1 MIRSVTVFAGLLFI
15 SVVACAGGTSAVE
28 TTTVKA
34 PKSAKVA
41 TFGGGCFW
49 CMEPPFEK
57 LKGDIEMVRGLMDK
71 VKPVVQDKIKE
82 YKPIIKKDANK
93 MKTQFE
99 KDVLPG
105 LKSMGQQFKDSFEK
119 SGMNSKKF
127 KDSIKK

>member
-1 MIRSVTVFAGLLFI
+1 MKT
-15 SVVACAGGTSAVE
+15 
-28 TTTVKA
+28 
-34 PKSAKVA
+34 
-41 TFGGGCFW
+41 
-49 CMEPPFEK
+49 FEK
-57 LKGDIEMVRGLMDK
+57 LKGDIEMVRGLVDK

-82 YKPIIKKDANK
+82 YKPIIKNDSKK
-93 MKTQFE
+93 MKTQVE

>member
-1 MIRSVTVFAGLLFI
+1 MKT
-15 SVVACAGGTSAVE
+15 
-28 TTTVKA
+28 
-34 PKSAKVA
+34 
-41 TFGGGCFW
+41 
-49 CMEPPFEK
+49 FEK
-57 LKGDIEMVRGLMDK
+57 LKGDFEMVRGLMDK

-93 MKTQFE
+93 MKNQFE

-105 LKSMGQQFKDSFEK
+105 LQKMGTMFKDQFEK

>member
-1 MIRSVTVFAGLLFI
+1 MKT
-15 SVVACAGGTSAVE
+15 
-28 TTTVKA
+28 
-34 PKSAKVA
+34 
-41 TFGGGCFW
+41 
-49 CMEPPFEK
+49 FEK
-57 LKGDIEMVRGLMDK
+57 LKGDIDMVRGLMDK

-119 SGMNSKKF
+119 SGINSKKF

>member
-1 MIRSVTVFAGLLFI
+1 MF
-15 SVVACAGGTSAVE
+15 
-28 TTTVKA
+28 
-34 PKSAKVA
+34 
-41 TFGGGCFW
+41 
-49 CMEPPFEK
+49 
-57 LKGDIEMVRGLMDK
+57 RGLMDK

-99 KDVLPG
+99 KEVLPG

-119 SGMNSKKF
+119 SGINSKSF